1 MTASEIERL
10 EQAARSVF
18 GHDDGDTVIVE
29 EKQSLT
35 DRMRAFFQKRLPA
48 RTLPTP
54 GV

>member
-18 GHDDGDTVIVE
+18 GHDDEDTVIVE
-29 EKQSLT
+29 EKQSLA
-35 DRMRAFFQKRLPA
+35 DRTRAFFQKWLPA
-48 RTLPTP
+48 RALQAP